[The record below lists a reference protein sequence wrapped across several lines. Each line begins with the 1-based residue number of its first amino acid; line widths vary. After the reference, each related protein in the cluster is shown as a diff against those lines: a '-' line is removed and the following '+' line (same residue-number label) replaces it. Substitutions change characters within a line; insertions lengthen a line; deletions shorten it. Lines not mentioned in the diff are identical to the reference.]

1 MKKSIKYFLYITLSL
16 LLVIVLSVTYVLDRV
31 EIGST
36 SPPIPRPDNI
46 PERASWVGGLDGG
59 MYVLVQ
65 KNNKDSSAIYVA
77 EIYHSSG
84 STSYKGKLVINTL
97 DNHQFNYNDV
107 NSYSGWDGDTLYL
120 QDGRHLKVID
130 E

>member
-1 MKKSIKYFLYITLSL
+1 MKKNIKYLLYITLSL
-16 LLVIVLSVTYVLDRV
+16 LLVIILSVTYVLDRI
-31 EIGST
+31 EIGSAL
-36 SPPIPRPDNI
+36 PPTPKPDNI
-46 PERASWVGGLDGG
+46 PEKASWIGGLDGG

-65 KNNKDSSAIYVA
+65 KNNKDSPAIYDA

-84 STSYKGKLVINTL
+84 SASYKGKLVINAPE
-97 DNHQFNYNDV
+97 NPQFNYNDV

-120 QDGRHLKVID
+120 QDGRYLTIVD